1 MYKPSLLV
9 VDDETTI
16 CKSLQRVLEKEGYD
30 VDICYD
36 GKSAMEAVSA
46 KFYDVVL
53 TDLKM
58 PGAGGLE
65 VLKRTREDSPETA
78 VFIMTNY
85 STVETAVEA
94 MRMGAKDYIIKP
106 FLHDD
111 IKMSIQGALA
121 EGRLVSENKLLKR
134 ELGRTVN
141 QGEFVGDCPQI
152 KEVYRLVD
160 KVALTDSSVLIVGE
174 SGSGKELVARAIHQR
189 SSRAVEPFVAIN
201 CGALP
206 SELLESE
213 LFGHVKGA
221 FTGAVASRPGLF
233 QEARGGT
240 LLFDEIGELPM
251 DLQVK
256 LLRALQEKEIRP
268 VGSNKSIRTDA
279 RIITAT
285 NKKLEQEV
293 EEKKFREDLYF
304 RINVLTIEM
313 PPLRERG
320 EDIGKLANHFLA
332 VYGPRI
338 NKAVKNIAPEMM
350 RLLHAYNW
358 PGNVR
363 ELENVIERALILEES
378 DTLTA
383 DTLPRKMVVPS
394 SDPRPGAVDGRLSI
408 DEYIQ
413 SFIQRYENE
422 YKEKDIAEMLGIS
435 RKSLWEKRK
444 RWGIER
450 ASIRKEEK

>member
-1 MYKPSLLV
+1 MYKPRLLV
-9 VDDETTI
+9 ADDETTI
-16 CKSLQRVLEKEGYD
+16 CESLKRVLEKEGYV
-30 VDICYD
+30 VDIRHD
-36 GKSAMEAVSA
+36 GNSAMEAVA
-46 KFYDVVL
+46 RQFYDLVL

-65 VLKRTREDSPETA
+65 VLKKTREESPETA

-94 MRMGAKDYIIKP
+94 MRLGARDYIIKP

-111 IKMSIQGALA
+111 IKMSIKSALT
-121 EGRLVSENKLLKR
+121 EGRMARENKLLKE
-134 ELGRTVN
+134 ELGRVVN
-141 QGEFVGDCPQI
+141 PEKFVGECVKI
-152 KEVYRLVD
+152 KQVYRLVD
-160 KVALTDSSVLIVGE
+160 KVAPTDSSVLIVGE
-174 SGSGKELVARAIHQR
+174 SGSGKELVARAIHR
-189 SSRAVEPFVAIN
+189 NSHRAAEPFVAIN

-240 LLFDEIGELPM
+240 LFFDEIGELPM

-256 LLRALQEKEIRP
+256 LLRALQEKEVRP
-268 VGSNKSIRTDA
+268 VGSSKSIRTDA

-285 NKKLEQEV
+285 NKDILKEV
-293 EEKKFREDLYF
+293 EEKRFREDLYF

-320 EDIGKLANHFLA
+320 DDIAALANHFLEIYA
-332 VYGPRI
+332 PRI
-338 NKAVKNIAPEMM
+338 NNRVKAISPEVL
-350 RLLHAYNW
+350 RVLSAYHW

-363 ELENVIERALILEES
+363 ELENIIERALILAES
-378 DTLTA
+378 ETLTPEN
-383 DTLPRKMVVPS
+383 LPEKMTGNAMG
-394 SDPRPGAVDGRLSI
+394 PRLGSVDSRLSI
-408 DEYIQ
+408 DQYIQ

-422 YKEKDIAEMLGIS
+422 YKEKDIADMLGIS

-444 RWGIER
+444 RWGMER
-450 ASIRKEEK
+450 ATMRKEGN